1 MRVVTYASPF
11 ELKANAELWNLI
23 TRHPHFCASDTLVQG
38 LSNYYGRKA
47 FNTIRPVQELVE
59 SFFKEYADNPVNDMQ
74 IFLTASEA
82 IRHWPESD
90 LRTSFLFNKAEVVN
104 AIQLL
109 LPLFCDP
116 DLFGRDSLPPE
127 QRAFLDLLKAV
138 QKSSCTA
145 ALNTC
150 KSKSIEDYRNAVDAV
165 SVKEVEFILQRK
177 PKGFTAESW
186 AEVIGVELPIRSI
199 SAAVDAAEKAIQYQN
214 KHNDFFSFSKTSN
227 MVEAVSVAVEQCH
240 RREEE
245 YYNTIII
252 HGVHQITPILY
263 FLFRKLSDIDVEVVF
278 LINYANNLPSVYKT
292 WEEVYRWCDVTFEY
306 AAPLDLTHGN
316 IIGKNI
322 ADLLEGKSFSSLQKD
337 IKLKKFDNLSSFTDH
352 EVGETF
358 IAAKRS
364 LHDMKTQYYAVKGDQ
379 CNEILQMYFPE
390 QFKQKPFLSYPIGQF
405 ILGLYRMWDQ
415 NEQRLKINRAALAEC
430 VVSDVFGANQR
441 LLETL
446 QKTEVAFS
454 DVDSYADYIAR
465 IELIEHIQ
473 EEINYGKLKDWTG
486 LKKISF
492 INISKEELEE
502 LRNYIDFIREITDKV
517 FRDLPERVDFLK
529 HYRRLLD
536 IILSPEATKGTLSK
550 AESDLIAEI
559 SKRLGNENDSVTGHP
574 QDVKDALA
582 FFLSGRKKS
591 DTSNWI
597 VRDFEQIDGAALL
610 SSSEVRASNTKADA
624 YQFCLLSNE
633 HMTRGNNADLPWP
646 ITTEMFYQ
654 YQKAWDAVSVAVVSQ
669 QERRNLLR
677 YLLFYGA
684 FFSRVSIEFSYL
696 SEEGGETQSPYYL
709 FSALGL
715 KFEPYEENVKHA
727 FSVPPREHGTRFA
740 LSALTD
746 EERELFAV
754 CSFKYLLNK
763 VLGASIEYSSEFH
776 IKYYLSFVL
785 AYVVRKKI
793 GRSNAYAAE
802 LNKGLEILK
811 KCFPFWGETV
821 FADIRMNAEKSLRTS
836 TFYSK
841 DYKRKRENF
850 LLAKWKDQ
858 TTGKEQRFS
867 IDNADE
873 RLKEYMLSAALYP
886 TAEELP
892 LKMICDNCSY
902 SGICLRALYDA
913 HIQEGK

>member
-11 ELKANAELWNLI
+11 ELRANAELWSLI
-23 TRHPHFCASDTLVQG
+23 TKHPHFCASDTLVQG

-47 FNTIRPVQELVE
+47 FCTIRPLQDLVE
-59 SFFKEYADNPVNDMQ
+59 ILFREYADNPVNDMQ

-116 DLFGRDSLPPE
+116 DLFDRTSLPPE
-127 QRAFLDLLKAV
+127 QQAFLDLLKVV
-138 QKSSCTA
+138 QQSPCIDALESC
-145 ALNTC
+145 
-150 KSKSIEDYRNAVDAV
+150 KRKSIEDYRNAVDAA
-165 SVKEVEFILQRK
+165 SVREIDFILQRK
-177 PKGFTAESW
+177 PKGFPAESW
-186 AEVIGVELPIRSI
+186 AEVIGVDLPIRSI
-199 SAAVDAAEKAIQYQN
+199 SAAVDAAEKAVQYQN
-214 KHNDFFSFSKTSN
+214 EHNDFFSFRKTSN
-227 MVEAVSVAVEQCH
+227 MVEAVSVAVKQCN
-240 RREEE
+240 RRDEE

-252 HGVHQITPILY
+252 HGVHQITPIQY
-263 FLFRKLSDIDVEVVF
+263 FLFNKLTSIGIQVVF

-292 WEEVYRWCDVTFEY
+292 WEEVYRWCDVGFEY

-322 ADLLEGKSFSSLQKD
+322 ADLLEGKPSSSLQRD

-358 IAAKRS
+358 IASKRN
-364 LHDMKTQYYAVKGDQ
+364 LLNMKTQYYAVKGDQ

-415 NEQRLKINRAALAEC
+415 QEQRLKIDKVALAEC
-430 VVSDVFGANQR
+430 VVSNVFGANQR

-454 DVDSYADYIAR
+454 DIDSYADYMAR
-465 IELIEHIQ
+465 IDLIEHIQ
-473 EEINYGKLKDWTG
+473 DEIDFGKLKDWTG

-502 LRNYIDFIREITDKV
+502 LRNYVDFIREITDKI
-517 FRDLPERVDFLK
+517 FRNLPESVDFLK
-529 HYRRLLD
+529 HYRKLLE
-536 IILSPEATKGTLSK
+536 IVLSPEVTKGTLSK

-591 DTSNWI
+591 ITSNWI

-610 SSSEVRASNTKADA
+610 SSSEEHASTTKAEA

-654 YQKAWDAVSVAVVSQ
+654 YQRAREAVSVIVICQ

-677 YLLFYGA
+677 YLLFYGS
-684 FFSRVSIEFSYL
+684 FFSRVAIEFSYL
-696 SEEGGETQSPYYL
+696 NEEGGETQSPYYL

-715 KFEPYEENVKHA
+715 KFDPYEENVKHA
-727 FSVPPREHGTRFA
+727 FTLSPPEHGTRFA

-754 CSFKYLLNK
+754 CPFKYLLNK

-785 AYVVRKKI
+785 AYVVRRRI
-793 GRSNAYAAE
+793 GRSPAYATE
-802 LNKGLEILK
+802 LNRGIDVLK

-821 FADIRMNAEKSLRTS
+821 FADIRMNAEKSLSTS
-836 TFYSK
+836 TSYSK
-841 DYKRKRENF
+841 DYKRRRENF

-858 TTGKEQRFS
+858 TTGNEQRFS
-867 IDNADE
+867 IENADE
-873 RLKEYMLSAALYP
+873 RLKEYMLSANLYP
-886 TAEELP
+886 AVEELP
-892 LKMICDNCSY
+892 LKAICDNCSF

-913 HIQEGK
+913 HIQEGG